1 MCKQG
6 ENIRKRKNG
15 QGEARSKENSEKYI
29 AVCGSFCKEVKKMC
43 GRDIADQRPS
53 AAFTRQTFQ
62 QAQQLWSNERCAY
75 LKPATVRRYEYLLQ
89 RHILPELGGM
99 PLSRITASV
108 INAFLSRKIKSGR
121 IDGTGGL
128 SPTYAGNILQV
139 INAILTYASEEKLCP
154 PMQIHIKKPSATSKQ
169 IQLLSQTQA
178 KRLISTIGTDPDAT
192 EIGILIA
199 LYAGLRIGEIC
210 ALSWEDVDL
219 ENKVITVRHT
229 VSRISATERSGQK
242 SMLVLD
248 SPKTAS
254 SLRTIPMC
262 SSLHRIL
269 MRYKSHALST
279 FVVSTDDRFV
289 SPRTYEYRFH
299 RVLKKCQL
307 PNIHF
312 HALRHTFATRCV
324 EQSVDIKSLS
334 EILGH
339 ASEVITLRTYIHSS
353 MELKRLQLEK
363 LSSCF

>member
-1 MCKQG
+1 MRKRG
-6 ENIRKRKNG
+6 ENIRNRKDG
-15 QGEARSKENSEKYI
+15 RREARCKEDSEKIFSIY
-29 AVCGSFCKEVKKMC
+29 GSSYKQVNEKRSWDMVV
-43 GRDIADQRPS
+43 QRPF
-53 AAFTRQTFQ
+53 AAFNRQTFR
-62 QAQQLWSNERCAY
+62 QAQQLWSAERCAH

-89 RHILPELGGM
+89 RHILPELGEM
-99 PLSRITASV
+99 PLSRITAPV
-108 INAFLSRKIKSGR
+108 INLFLSQKIKSGR

-128 SPTYAGNILQV
+128 SPAYARNILQV
-139 INAILTYASEEKLCP
+139 INAILTYAAEEKLCP
-154 PMQIHIKKPSATSKQ
+154 PMESHIKKPSATSKQ
-169 IQLLSQTQA
+169 IPLLSQTQA
-178 KRLISTIGTDPDAT
+178 QKLISTISTDPDAT

-219 ENKVITVRHT
+219 ENRVITVRHT
-229 VSRISATERSGQK
+229 VSRISASARSGQK

-269 MRYKSHALST
+269 MRYKSHALSA
-279 FVVSTDDRFV
+279 FVVSTGDRFV

-339 ASEVITLRTYIHSS
+339 ASETITLRTYIHSS